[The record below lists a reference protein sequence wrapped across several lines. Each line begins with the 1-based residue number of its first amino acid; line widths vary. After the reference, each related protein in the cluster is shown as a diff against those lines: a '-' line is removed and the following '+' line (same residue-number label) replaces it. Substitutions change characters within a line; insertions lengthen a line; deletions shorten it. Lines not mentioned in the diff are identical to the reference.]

1 MSIELHPPVPTD
13 KGMVLRHLVASLGG
27 VEAVIF
33 VGDDVGDLPAFEA
46 LSDLRDAGLTTVAVA
61 VASTEMDPRMR
72 DRADLVIADTDV
84 ELLLRA
90 LHHGAGVDG

>member
-1 MSIELHPPVPTD
+1 
-13 KGMVLRHLVASLGG
+13 
-27 VEAVIF
+27 
-33 VGDDVGDLPAFEA
+33 
-46 LSDLRDAGLTTVAVA
+46 
-61 VASTEMDPRMR
+61 MDPRMR